1 MKKLKVAVIG
11 VGNISY
17 WHITSYLNN
26 PDVEIVAFCDI
37 NPETLRR
44 RGEEFGVTALF
55 ESYDEMLQK
64 VPEIDL
70 VSVCTWNN
78 AHAAAA
84 IAALN
89 AGKHVLCEK
98 PMAMNAV
105 QAEEMRRAAEQN
117 GKLLQVGFVRRFGQD
132 AAVILDFA
140 EGGNLGEVYFARAS
154 YVRRNGNPGGWFG
167 NKALSGGGPLIDLGV
182 HVIDLVRYLMGNPK
196 PVSVYGTT
204 FRKLGNR
211 KNIRTP
217 RAYSA
222 TVTSNGDVCDVEDLA
237 AALIR
242 FDNGAV
248 LDVQAGFSL
257 NLGKDETNIELFGTK
272 GGVKLDPE
280 FRLYTEMNDYLADV
294 SLAASTGF
302 DFERAFQSEIDSF
315 VGAAQ
320 GKHPLRASADDGVEL
335 MKILDAVY
343 RSAETGHEVL
353 IG

>member
-17 WHITSYLNN
+17 WHIIHYIAN
-26 PDVEIVAFCDI
+26 PRTELVAFCDI
-37 NPETLRR
+37 NPETLKR
-44 RGEEFGVTALF
+44 RGEEFGVKALF
-55 ESYDEMLQK
+55 SDYREMLEK
-64 VPEIDL
+64 MPEIDL

-78 AHAAAA
+78 AHAPAA
-84 IAALN
+84 IAALE

-98 PMAMNAV
+98 PMAMNAG
-105 QAEEMRRAAEQN
+105 QAEQMKRAAEKS
-117 GKLLQVGFVRRFGQD
+117 GKILQVGFVRRFGRD
-132 AAVILDFA
+132 AAVIRDFA
-140 EGGNLGEVYFARAS
+140 ERGDLGELYFARAS

-167 NKALSGGGPLIDLGV
+167 DKSRSGGGPLIDLGV
-182 HVIDLVRYLMGNPK
+182 HVIDLVRYLMGNPR
-196 PVSVYGTT
+196 PVSVYGAT

-211 KNIRTP
+211 SNIKSP
-217 RAYSA
+217 RGYLA
-222 TVTSNGDVCDVEDLA
+222 TVTARDDVCDVEDLA

-242 FDNGAV
+242 FEGGAV

-294 SLAASTGF
+294 SLAAETSF
-302 DFERAFQSEIDSF
+302 DFEAAFRAEIDSF
-315 VGAAQ
+315 VDAVADSS
-320 GKHPLRASADDGVEL
+320 PVRATAEDGLEL
-335 MKILDAVY
+335 MKILDAIY
-343 RSAETGHEVL
+343 KSAETGKEVL